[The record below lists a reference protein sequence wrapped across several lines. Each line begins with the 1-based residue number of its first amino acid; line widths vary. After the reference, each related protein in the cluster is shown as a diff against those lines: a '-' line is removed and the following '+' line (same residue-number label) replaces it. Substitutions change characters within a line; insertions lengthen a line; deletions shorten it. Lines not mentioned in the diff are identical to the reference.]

1 MIQNQPV
8 EALRTLSATVYDA
21 NGDLLPA
28 ATSWVAGMVK
38 ISKAG
43 GAFTNTT
50 NLPTSVSGGGDGDFD
65 LILTVGEVDTIGNLR
80 VRFYDDAVGTT
91 LLAEY
96 VDQVTSSTTQT
107 SGGSGSTPSTGWA
120 FFGGG
125 ILKADVLAIAP
136 QLSSLSDAAWFTILA
151 FVNTFQLPTVN
162 KPLRRLALIFLA
174 AHLGTVAGA
183 GGMGASG
190 ATGPVISESA
200 GGLKRTYAQATVTSS
215 NSDLGAT
222 SYGIQYM
229 AILKMSPEV
238 RGPFLI

>member
-1 MIQNQPV
+1 MRQNEPL
-8 EALRTLSATVYDA
+8 EALRTLSATLYDT

-28 ATSWVAGMVK
+28 ATVWSAGMVK
-38 ISKAG
+38 VSKAG
-43 GAFTNTT
+43 GAFTNTV

-65 LILTVGEVDTIGNLR
+65 LVLDLTEVDTIGNLR
-80 VRFYDDAVGTT
+80 IRFYDDALGTN

-96 VDQVTSSTTQT
+96 QDQVTSSTTQVSSGT
-107 SGGSGSTPSTGWA
+107 SSTGWA

-136 QLSSLSDAAWFTILA
+136 QLSSLTDAAWFTILA
-151 FVNTFQLPTVN
+151 FVNTFQLPSVN

-174 AHLGTVAGA
+174 AHLGTIAGS